1 MRSVLRCG
9 SRSTRCIICRR
20 RGTGCTCGCG
30 IRCRRR
36 IIGFGRCRR
45 GIARCGRRFCGG
57 IVRRRSCCR
66 CCPRR
71 GVCHCRRCYG
81 TFGCCRRRLR
91 RILGRLCGLIRF
103 GCSLRGRTSQLFDL
117 LRCKIVIR
125 HAERTFSRIFVADEP
140 VAVFADVG
148 RDAVIAARSCK
159 IHIDPDTWCMQRN
172 DGLRRAA
179 QHCAG
184 CRPLAQD
191 FDRSIEAHAHERIMQ
206 QPYPD
211 RCRARRQRS
220 RVFSREVTQEHS
232 ACRLRNVDRPFCRL
246 FHEVYSHCRRCDVYF
261 HIIPRQIENLSLFAR
276 LEPQDYG
283 LTGVDISSLF
293 HNRYFPN
300 GQLVVLYRRASDPS
314 SVTSATTSPGTCCS
328 TYSMKSFNRSS

>member
-1 MRSVLRCG
+1 MRSVLGCG
-9 SRSTRCIICRR
+9 IRSPRCIICRR
-20 RGTGCTCGCG
+20 CGTGCTCGCG

-36 IIGFGRCRR
+36 IIGFCCCRR
-45 GIARCGRRFCGG
+45 SIARCGRRFCGG
-57 IVRRRSCCR
+57 SVRRRSCCR

-71 GVCHCRRCYG
+71 GVRHCRRRYG
-81 TFGCCRRRLR
+81 TFGRCRCRLR
-91 RILGRLCGLIRF
+91 RIFGRLCGLIRF
-103 GCSLRGRTSQLFDL
+103 GCSLRGRTLQLFDL

-125 HAERTFSRIFVADEP
+125 HTECTFSRIFVADEP
-140 VAVFADVG
+140 IAVFADVG
-148 RDAVIAARSCK
+148 RDTVITACGRK
-159 IHIDPDTWCMQRN
+159 VHIDPDTWCMQRN

-179 QHCAG
+179 QHGAR

-206 QPYPD
+206 QPHTD
-211 RCRARRQRS
+211 RRRTGCQRS
-220 RVFSREVTQEHS
+220 RIFGREGTQKHP
-232 ACRLRNVDRPFCRL
+232 ACRLRDVDLSFCGLFYEVRP
-246 FHEVYSHCRRCDVYF
+246 HCRRCDVYF